1 MTRGTHS
8 WVLEACC
15 AAPALPP
22 LISDL
27 AVNPMIGLSYEPNPK
42 LRKIND
48 EHSFMQPTPTGVE
61 AGSDVIPDSIVRT
74 FLRLKAFAIWH
85 TTLALCS
92 NDLRFDP
99 TIDCSSSICINFT
112 SEQIP

>member
-48 EHSFMQPTPTGVE
+48 EHSFMQPCDSRLDRTDIPTTESFCDLAYYVG
-61 AGSDVIPDSIVRT
+61 
-74 FLRLKAFAIWH
+74 
-85 TTLALCS
+85 TL
-92 NDLRFDP
+92 
-99 TIDCSSSICINFT
+99 
-112 SEQIP
+112 